1 MIITLDEAEKIYP
14 NVTQAD
20 LDGLEISIRELTND
34 PFQNRL
40 VRFCNLRF
48 EGETTVI
55 VFDEVEGLRSGDTI
69 QISASKWNNGL
80 YVIKEIA
87 GNTITLDGNPRLFT
101 GNDKEAYLTKVEYP
115 ADILAGVRKLLKYD
129 AQMTDKMGLKSKSVS
144 RVSETYFD
152 QNSGETINGYPAAMM
167 SFVDK
172 YRLLKW

>member
-20 LDGLEISIRELTND
+20 LDGLEISIRELTNN
-34 PFQNRL
+34 PFQNRR

-48 EGETTVI
+48 EGEATVI
-55 VFDEVEGLRSGDTI
+55 VFDEVEGLRNGDTI

-80 YVIKEIA
+80 YVIKEVA
-87 GNTITLDGNPRLFT
+87 GNTIILDGNPKLFT

-129 AQMTDKMGLKSKSVS
+129 TQMTDKMGLKSKTVS

>member
-1 MIITLDEAEKIYP
+1 MIITLEDAEEIYP
-14 NVTQAD
+14 DITQAD
-20 LDGLEISIRELTND
+20 LDGLEKAIRELTNN

-40 VRFCNLRF
+40 VRFCHLRF
-48 EGETTVI
+48 EDEMTII
-55 VFDEVEGLRSGDTI
+55 VFDDVEGLRTGETI
-69 QISASKWNNGL
+69 QVSASKWNNGL
-80 YVIKEIA
+80 YVIKEVD

>member
-20 LDGLEISIRELTND
+20 LDGLEISIRELTNN